1 MGIVRQIKKLFAT
14 GGTKEID
21 EKAEMNTARVS
32 EIHRLHS
39 ITSAI
44 IPENSPLEDIITR
57 FTKEPGVR
65 GVFLV
70 DSQRRFTGLVTRID
84 LLRWAHLQLF
94 GGKGRHEITVSEF
107 YRIVDARKAIDL
119 CSGIQKAL
127 SVKEN
132 DSLQEALNKMLDHEE
147 DVLPVLDSQGEI
159 VGDLRLSEVLWWALA
174 HGRRKL
180 EGHE

>member
-1 MGIVRQIKKLFAT
+1 MEIIRQIQKFFTTAGAK
-14 GGTKEID
+14 GTD
-21 EKAEMNTARVS
+21 EKAEMNTAHVS
-32 EIHRLHS
+32 EVHRLHS

-44 IPENSPLEDIITR
+44 MPEDSPLEDIITR

-107 YRIVDARKAIDL
+107 YRIVDAKKAMDL
-119 CSGIQKAL
+119 CNSTQKAL
-127 SVKEN
+127 SVKES
-132 DSLQEALNKMLDHEE
+132 DSLQEALDKMLDHEE

-174 HGRRKL
+174 HGRHKR
-180 EGHE
+180 ERQE